1 MIPVVTVVAAI
12 GLLAANAASQS
23 TTQPAAGQDP
33 VAALKA
39 SIQQGLAKARQYEW
53 VETTVISLKG
63 DEKARK
69 QNRCYYGADGKV
81 VKVPLDQPQQ
91 PAQDSGGRGGRR
103 GGKVKNAI
111 VENKKDDMKEY
122 MERAAALIQ
131 QYVPPSP
138 EKIQAAKDA
147 GHVKAVPQAAGALQ
161 IAIASYVQE
170 GDAFT
175 LDVDTAASRLL
186 GLGVKTYLDKPED
199 TVSLAVKMN
208 TLPDGALYAAQ
219 TTLEAKAKNIRV
231 VVQNSGHRPV
241 NQ

>member
-1 MIPVVTVVAAI
+1 VVTFVAAI
-12 GLLAANAASQS
+12 GLWASSAASQPAA
-23 TTQPAAGQDP
+23 QPAAGQDP

-63 DEKARK
+63 EEKAKK

-91 PAQDSGGRGGRR
+91 AAQESGGRGGRR

-122 MERAAALIQ
+122 MERAGSLIQ
-131 QYVPPSP
+131 QYVPPAP
-138 EKIQAAKDA
+138 EKIQAAKDE
-147 GHVKAVPQAAGALQ
+147 GHVKVVPQAAGAVQL
-161 IAIASYVQE
+161 AIASYLQA
-170 GDAFT
+170 GDALT
-175 LDVDTAASRLL
+175 LDLDTAASRLL
-186 GLGVKTYLDKPED
+186 GLGVNTYLDKPED
-199 TVSLAVKMN
+199 TVTLAVKMN

-241 NQ
+241 KP